1 MNSKNIRLL
10 PAFVERAKDAARA
23 VKQGVY
29 ILITRVSDATLTHL
43 LDLEQFEVTEY
54 GIERDKKQDIV
65 HIYGKINVNA
75 AICPCCHRVT
85 TKIKE
90 YKKRC
95 VRDCDIWSK
104 RTFLHFQI
112 RRFEC
117 SECGYRFTEELKDM
131 GWKRRQTIRF
141 ELEVYEACLGNSKKR
156 TAEMFHLSQTAVQR
170 IFKRW
175 AKKQRKGKTFGLVK
189 VLGIDEISSKK
200 RHKQFAVV
208 ISDLERRCVLA
219 VLPDRTH
226 KTLKKW
232 LDSLSDEQRA
242 AIKTVSMDTSA
253 TLSTSMWGP
262 YRSFFKSYLPK
273 AHRVADR
280 FHVMQQLNKQLGKAR
295 LAYQRQSD
303 EDTQKALKGCR
314 WLFVMNR
321 DNLSEKQE
329 EKLMIAL
336 EAAPELKQIYL
347 LKEEFRLVFERIQ
360 EKQQAQRF
368 LQAWI
373 CKAQASGNKQLRD
386 FIKTLRNW
394 WVEILN
400 YFDGRITNG
409 FVEGINRAIRGIIWR
424 AYGFRNFE
432 NFQLQILAEHG
443 FS

>member
-1 MNSKNIRLL
+1 MNNKNIPLL
-10 PAFVERAKDAARA
+10 PAFVERAKDAARS
-23 VKQGVY
+23 VKQGVFV
-29 ILITRVSDATLTHL
+29 LITLVSDATLTQL
-43 LDLEQFEVTEY
+43 LGLEQFEVTGY

-65 HIYGKINVNA
+65 HIYGTINVDA
-75 AICPCCHRVT
+75 AICPCCHNVST
-85 TKIKE
+85 TIKE
-90 YKKRC
+90 HKDRC
-95 VRDCDIWSK
+95 VRDCDMWGK

-117 SECGYRFTEELKDM
+117 PECGHRFTEELKDI

-141 ELEVYEACLGNSKKR
+141 ELQVYEACLGNSKKR
-156 TAEMFHLSQTAVQR
+156 TAEMFHLSQTAVKR

-175 AKKQRKGKTFGLVK
+175 AQERRKGKQFGLVK
-189 VLGIDEISSKK
+189 VLGIDEISVKK

-242 AIKTVSMDTSA
+242 AVKTVSMD
-253 TLSTSMWGP
+253 MWGP
-262 YRSFFKSYLPK
+262 YRSFFKKYLPK

-295 LAYQRQSD
+295 LAYQRKSD
-303 EDTQKALKGCR
+303 EDIQKALKGCR
-314 WLFVMNR
+314 WLFVMNQ

-329 EKLMIAL
+329 EKLMTAL
-336 EAAPELKQIYL
+336 ETAPELKRIYL
-347 LKEEFRLVFERIQ
+347 LKEEFRRVFERIQ
-360 EKQQAQRF
+360 DKQQAQRF

-373 CKAQASGNKQLRD
+373 CKAQASGSKQLRD
-386 FIKTLRNW
+386 FIRTLRNW
-394 WVEILN
+394 WSEILN

>member
-1 MNSKNIRLL
+1 MNNKNIPLL

-29 ILITRVSDATLTHL
+29 ALIEQVSGKSLTHL
-43 LDLEQFEVTEY
+43 LDLEQFDVTGY
-54 GIERDKKQDIV
+54 GIEQDKKQDIV
-65 HIYGKINVNA
+65 HIYGKINVDA
-75 AICPCCHRVT
+75 AICPCCHAVST
-85 TKIKE
+85 TIKE
-90 YKKRC
+90 HKDRC
-95 VRDCDIWSK
+95 VRDCDIWGK

-117 SECGYRFTEELKDM
+117 AECGHRFTEELKDI
-131 GWKRRQTIRF
+131 GWRRRQTIRF
-141 ELEVYEACLGNSKKR
+141 ELQVYEGCLGNSKKR
-156 TAEMFHLSQTAVQR
+156 TAETFHLSQTAVKR

-175 AKKQRKGKTFGLVK
+175 AKEKRKGKQFGLVK
-189 VLGIDEISSKK
+189 VLGIDEISIKK

-208 ISDLERRCVLA
+208 ISDLEQRCVLA

-232 LDSLSDEQRA
+232 LDTLSDEQRA
-242 AIKTVSMDTSA
+242 AVKMVSMD
-253 TLSTSMWGP
+253 MWGP
-262 YRSFFKSYLPK
+262 YRSFFKKYLPK

-295 LAYQRQSD
+295 LAFQRNAD

-321 DNLSEKQE
+321 ENLSDKQE
-329 EKLMIAL
+329 EKLMAAL
-336 EAAPELKQIYL
+336 EAASELKRIYL
-347 LKEEFRLVFERIQ
+347 LKEEFRHIFERIQ
-360 EKQQAQRF
+360 DKQQAERF

-373 CKAQASGNKQLRD
+373 CKAQASGSKQLQD
-386 FIKTLRNW
+386 FTKTLRNW
-394 WVEILN
+394 WSEILN

>member
-1 MNSKNIRLL
+1 MNNKNILLL
-10 PAFVERAKDAARA
+10 PALVERAKDAARA
-23 VKQGVY
+23 VKQGVHVS
-29 ILITRVSDATLTHL
+29 ITEVSDAALTEL
-43 LDLEQFEVTEY
+43 LGLEQFDVTGY
-54 GIERDKKQDIV
+54 GIERDKQQDIV
-65 HIYGKINVNA
+65 HIYCKNNIDA
-75 AICPCCHRVT
+75 SLCPRCHAVST
-85 TKIKE
+85 SIKE
-90 YKKRC
+90 HKDRC
-95 VRDCDIWSK
+95 VRDCDVWGR

-112 RRFEC
+112 RRLEC
-117 SECGYRFTEELKDM
+117 PECGHRFTEELKDV

-141 ELEVYEACLGNSKKR
+141 ELQVYEECLGGNKKR
-156 TAEMFHLSQTAVQR
+156 TAEMFHLSQTAVKR

-175 AKKQRKGKTFGLVK
+175 AKKKRKGKQFGLVK
-189 VLGIDEISSKK
+189 VLGIDEISVKK

-219 VLPDRTH
+219 VLPDRKH
-226 KTLKKW
+226 KTIKKW

-242 AIKTVSMDTSA
+242 SIKTVSMD
-253 TLSTSMWGP
+253 MWGP
-262 YRSFFKSYLPK
+262 YRSFFKKHLPK

-295 LAYQRQSD
+295 LAHQRNADAEMQ
-303 EDTQKALKGCR
+303 ELLKGCR

-329 EKLMIAL
+329 KKLMTAL
-336 EAAPELKQIYL
+336 NAIPELKRIYL

-360 EKQQAQRF
+360 DKQQAERF

-373 CKAQASGNKQLRD
+373 CKAQASGSKQLRA

-394 WVEILN
+394 WSEILN

-409 FVEGINRAIRGIIWR
+409 FVEGINRAIRGIIWH
-424 AYGFRNFE
+424 AYGFRNFG

>member
-1 MNSKNIRLL
+1 MNSKNILLL
-10 PAFVERAKDAARA
+10 PAFVERAKDAARS
-23 VKQGVY
+23 VKQGVFV
-29 ILITRVSDATLTHL
+29 LITRVSDATLTHL
-43 LDLEQFEVTEY
+43 LGLDHFDVTGY
-54 GIERDKKQDIV
+54 GIERDKKKDIV
-65 HIYGKINVNA
+65 HIYGKINVGA
-75 AICPCCHRVT
+75 AICPCCHSLST
-85 TKIKE
+85 TIKE
-90 YKKRC
+90 YKERC
-95 VRDCDIWSK
+95 VRDCDMWGK

-117 SECGYRFTEELKDM
+117 PECGHRFTEELKAV
-131 GWKRRQTIRF
+131 GWKRRQTLRF
-141 ELEVYEACLGNSKKR
+141 ELQVYEACLGDSKKR
-156 TAEMFHLSQTAVQR
+156 TAEMFHLSQTAVNR

-175 AKKQRKGKTFGLVK
+175 AKKRRKRKKLGLVK
-189 VLGIDEISSKK
+189 VLGIDEISIKK

-226 KTLKKW
+226 ETLKKW

-242 AIKTVSMDTSA
+242 AIKTVSMD
-253 TLSTSMWGP
+253 MWGP
-262 YRSFFKSYLPK
+262 YRSFFKKYLPK

-280 FHVMQQLNKQLGKAR
+280 FHVMQQLNKQLGKVR
-295 LAYQRQSD
+295 LAYQRKSD

-329 EKLMIAL
+329 QKLMTAL

-360 EKQQAQRF
+360 DKQQAQRY

-373 CKAQASGNKQLRD
+373 CRAQASGSKQLID

-394 WVEILN
+394 WSEILN
-400 YFDGRITNG
+400 YFDGRVTNG

-424 AYGFRNFE
+424 AYGFRNFG

>member
-1 MNSKNIRLL
+1 MNSKNIQLL
-10 PAFVERAKDAARA
+10 PAFVERVKDAARV
-23 VKQGVY
+23 VKQGVPV
-29 ILITRVSDATLTHL
+29 LITQVNDATLTDL
-43 LDLEQFEVTEY
+43 LDLEQFDVTGY

-65 HIYGKINVNA
+65 HIHGKINVNA
-75 AICPCCHRVT
+75 AICPCCHAVST
-85 TKIKE
+85 TVKE
-90 YKKRC
+90 YKARC
-95 VRDCDIWSK
+95 VRDCDIWGK

-117 SECGYRFTEELKDM
+117 PECGYRFTEELKAI
-131 GWKRRQTIRF
+131 GWKRRQTMRF
-141 ELEVYEACLGNSKKR
+141 ELQVYEACLGNSKKR
-156 TAEMFHLSQTAVQR
+156 TAAIFHLSQTAVKC

-175 AKKQRKGKTFGLVK
+175 VKERRKGKTFGLVK
-189 VLGIDEISSKK
+189 VLGIDEISIKK
-200 RHKQFAVV
+200 RHKQFAVI
-208 ISDLERRCVLA
+208 ISDLERHCVLT

-242 AIKTVSMDTSA
+242 AIKTISMD
-253 TLSTSMWGP
+253 MWGP
-262 YRSFFKSYLPK
+262 YRAFFKKYLPK
-273 AHRVADR
+273 THRVADR

-295 LAYQRQSD
+295 LAYQRKLA
-303 EDTQKALKGCR
+303 EDTKKALKGCR

-321 DNLSEKQE
+321 DNLSEKQA
-329 EKLMIAL
+329 EKLMSAL
-336 EAAPELKQIYL
+336 EAAPELKQLYL

-360 EKQQAQRF
+360 DKQQAQRF

-373 CKAQASGNKQLRD
+373 CKAQASGSKQLRD

-394 WVEILN
+394 WSEILN

-443 FS
+443 FP

>member
-1 MNSKNIRLL
+1 V
-10 PAFVERAKDAARA
+10 FV
-23 VKQGVY
+23 
-29 ILITRVSDATLTHL
+29 LIIQVHDATLTHL
-43 LDLEQFEVTEY
+43 LGLEQFEVTGY

-65 HIYGKINVNA
+65 HIYGKNKVEV
-75 AICPCCHRVT
+75 AICPCCHSVST
-85 TKIKE
+85 TIKE
-90 YKKRC
+90 HKDRC
-95 VRDCDIWSK
+95 VRDCDVWGK

-117 SECGYRFTEELKDM
+117 GECGHRFTEELKDI

-141 ELEVYEACLGNSKKR
+141 ELQVYEACLGDSKKR
-156 TAEMFHLSQTAVQR
+156 TAEMFHLSQTAVNR

-175 AKKQRKGKTFGLVK
+175 AKKRRKGKKFGLVK
-189 VLGIDEISSKK
+189 VLGIDEIAVKK

-219 VLPDRTH
+219 VLPERTH

-242 AIKTVSMDTSA
+242 AVRTVSMD
-253 TLSTSMWGP
+253 MWGP
-262 YRSFFKSYLPK
+262 YRAFFKNQLPK

-329 EKLMIAL
+329 RKLMAAL

-360 EKQQAQRF
+360 DKQQAQRF

-373 CKAQASGNKQLRD
+373 CKAQASGSKQLRD
-386 FIKTLRNW
+386 FIKTLHNW
-394 WVEILN
+394 WSEILN
-400 YFDGRITNG
+400 YFDGRITSG

-424 AYGFRNFE
+424 AYGFRNFG

>member
-1 MNSKNIRLL
+1 MNSKNIPLL
-10 PAFVERAKDAARA
+10 PAFVERAKDAARS
-23 VKQGVY
+23 VKQGVFV
-29 ILITRVSDATLTHL
+29 LITQESNAALTQL
-43 LDLEQFEVTEY
+43 LGLEQFDVTGY
-54 GIERDKKQDIV
+54 GIEQDKKKSIV
-65 HIYGKINVNA
+65 HIYGEISIDA
-75 AICPCCHRVT
+75 AICSCCHAVST
-85 TKIKE
+85 TIKE
-90 YKKRC
+90 YKERC
-95 VRDCDIWSK
+95 VRDCDVWDK

-117 SECGYRFTEELKDM
+117 RECGHRFTEELKDI
-131 GWKRRQTIRF
+131 GWRRRQTKRF
-141 ELEVYEACLGNSKKR
+141 ELQVYKACLGDSKKR
-156 TAEMFHLSQTAVQR
+156 TAEMFHLSQTAVNR

-175 AKKQRKGKTFGLVK
+175 AKERRKGKQFGLVK
-189 VLGIDEISSKK
+189 ILGIDEISVKK

-208 ISDLERRCVLA
+208 ISDLECHCVLA

-232 LDSLSDEQRA
+232 LDSLSNEQRT
-242 AIKTVSMDTSA
+242 AIKTVSMD
-253 TLSTSMWGP
+253 MWGP
-262 YRSFFKSYLPK
+262 YRSFFKKYLPK

-280 FHVMQQLNKQLGKAR
+280 FHVMQQLNKRLGKAR
-295 LAYQRQSD
+295 LAYQRKSD

-329 EKLMIAL
+329 QKLMTAL
-336 EAAPELKQIYL
+336 ESASELTQIYL
-347 LKEEFRLVFERIQ
+347 LKEEFRRIFERIQ
-360 EKQQAQRF
+360 DKQQAQRF

-386 FIKTLRNW
+386 FVKTLRNW
-394 WVEILN
+394 WTEILN

-432 NFQLQILAEHG
+432 NLHLQILAEHG

>member
-1 MNSKNIRLL
+1 
-10 PAFVERAKDAARA
+10 
-23 VKQGVY
+23 
-29 ILITRVSDATLTHL
+29 
-43 LDLEQFEVTEY
+43 
-54 GIERDKKQDIV
+54 
-65 HIYGKINVNA
+65 
-75 AICPCCHRVT
+75 
-85 TKIKE
+85 
-90 YKKRC
+90 
-95 VRDCDIWSK
+95 
-104 RTFLHFQI
+104 
-112 RRFEC
+112 
-117 SECGYRFTEELKDM
+117 
-131 GWKRRQTIRF
+131 
-141 ELEVYEACLGNSKKR
+141 
-156 TAEMFHLSQTAVQR
+156 MFHLSQTAVNR

-175 AKKQRKGKTFGLVK
+175 AKRRRKGKKFGLVK
-189 VLGIDEISSKK
+189 VLGIDEISIKK

-208 ISDLERRCVLA
+208 ISDLECRCVLA

-226 KTLKKW
+226 ETLKKW

-242 AIKTVSMDTSA
+242 AIKTVSMD
-253 TLSTSMWGP
+253 MWGP
-262 YRSFFKSYLPK
+262 YRSFFKKYLPK

-295 LAYQRQSD
+295 LAYQRRSD
-303 EDTQKALKGCR
+303 EDTQKALKGCC

-321 DNLSEKQE
+321 DNLSETQE
-329 EKLMIAL
+329 EKLMATL
-336 EAAPELKQIYL
+336 EVASELKRIYL
-347 LKEEFRLVFERIQ
+347 LKEEFWLIFERIQ
-360 EKQQAQRF
+360 DKQQAQRF

-394 WVEILN
+394 WSEILN